1 MLRWIAVAA
10 LAALA
15 PAAVTAQG
23 VTPTTIV
30 VGQTAATTGPASEL
44 GTEMRAGAL
53 AYFNFVN
60 ARGGVNG
67 RRIELRTLDDGYEPD
82 RALANTRRFIE
93 TDQAFALFG
102 YVGTPTTIAA
112 MPVFTKAQVPL
123 IGPFTGAEAFRRPFN
138 RYIFNVRA
146 SYFAETD
153 KLVDLLATLRLQ
165 RIAVFYQN
173 DTYGKAGLE
182 GVERAARAR
191 NMPIAATATVERN
204 STDVKA
210 AVAALAKVDPQA
222 VVMISAYKSCA
233 AFIKAMKAAGIHAQF
248 MNVSFVGSRALA
260 TELGNEGRGVAISQV
275 VPFPWNIGTPVVKEY
290 QKLLVAETGKENYSF
305 TSLEGFIA
313 AKVLVEGL
321 RRAGRDLTREK
332 LVTALETMNDYDV
345 GGFSVTYTSADHGG
359 SRYVELTAI
368 GRDGVFVR

>member
-30 VGQTAATTGPASEL
+30 VGQSAATTGPASEL

-290 QKLLVAETGKENYSF
+290 QKLLVAETGKDNYSF